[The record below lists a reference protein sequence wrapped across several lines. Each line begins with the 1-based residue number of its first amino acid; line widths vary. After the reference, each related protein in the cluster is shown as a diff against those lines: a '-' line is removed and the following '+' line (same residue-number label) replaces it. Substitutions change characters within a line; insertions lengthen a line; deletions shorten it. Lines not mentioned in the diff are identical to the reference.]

1 MEVIVAKSAG
11 FCKGVQEAIKLATS
25 IDNGCVTLGKLIHN
39 EQVIKSLEE
48 KNIKAINTLDD
59 YTSGVLLIRSHGA
72 GKDVY
77 DELEKRHIPYK
88 DATCPFVKKIHE
100 IVLKNYNDGKKII
113 IIGDK
118 NHPEVIG
125 TNGWCGY
132 SAIIVSN
139 EEDIAK
145 IDENG
150 DYCVVE
156 QTTFDVKEY
165 EKLLNLI
172 KIKCNLVANN
182 STICYTTTRRQEEAE
197 DISKKCDLVLVLG
210 SRTSSNTTKL
220 YNICKANCPTYLIE
234 NKADLESVE
243 YKNLKLVGIVAGA
256 STPQELI
263 MEVKNTMS
271 ESQETKNVVVED
283 VKEEKTTSS
292 FADLYEASKKKA
304 DKAMSIKLG
313 KEFTVT
319 VISANE
325 KGISV
330 SFGGKKDGFIP
341 AEEAEVEGTAYDPNN
356 YKEGDTIV
364 AKVIDNPDAKSGI
377 FWLSKKEEAQKAI
390 DAEKY
395 KEILMQPM
403 FKATITAAV
412 PKGLTA
418 NVGPYKIFVPS
429 SQIKKGFV
437 ADPDLQK
444 YVGKELRLRAIK
456 SKKEEDQ
463 ESPVEIKLNKT
474 IYASQKVIL
483 EEEAA
488 AADKALWEFFEVDKE
503 VQGKVVR
510 IRDFGA
516 FVKVNGFE
524 CLAHKSNLSYK
535 KNVAPSD
542 VLEEGKTYTFRV
554 LSVDK
559 EKRQVSLGYK
569 QLQKSLY
576 EEAAEKYP
584 VGSTVTGPIKS
595 ITNYGVYVLIED
607 GVDGLV
613 PVSEISRKYVK
624 TPADV
629 CKIDDVVT
637 AQVIKF
643 DVEKNK
649 ITLSIKALLPEEDQV
664 SDEDVEAAK
673 EKRAARVSKK
683 FDNAEGAKKRTSKKK
698 EEVEEPQSWTND
710 DGLGSLSIGEMMKSL
725 KELDLTND

>member
-1 MEVIVAKSAG
+1 MEVIVAKNAG

-25 IDNGCVTLGKLIHN
+25 IEGGCVTLGKLIHN
-39 EQVIKSLEE
+39 EEVIKDLEK

-72 GKDVY
+72 GKDIY
-77 DELEKRHIPYK
+77 DELENRGIKYF

-100 IVLKNYNDGKKII
+100 IVLKNYNEGKKII

-125 TNGWCGY
+125 TNGWCEY
-132 SAIIVSN
+132 NAIIVSN
-139 EEDIAK
+139 EEDIEK
-145 IDENG
+145 IDPNL

-197 DISKKCDLVLVLG
+197 EISKKCDLVLVLG
-210 SRTSSNTTKL
+210 SKTSSNTTKL
-220 YNICKANCPTYLIE
+220 YNICKKNCPTYQIE
-234 NKADLESVE
+234 KLTDLSSVE

-271 ESQETKNVVVED
+271 ESQETKNVVVEN
-283 VKEEKTTSS
+283 VENKNQS
-292 FADLYEASKKKA
+292 FADLYEASKKSA

-313 KEFTVT
+313 KVYDVQ

-341 AEEAEVEGTAYDPNN
+341 AEEAEAEGTAYDPNN
-356 YKEGDTIV
+356 YKEGDTV
-364 AKVIDNPDAKSGI
+364 TAKVINNPEVKSGT
-377 FWLSKKEEAQKAI
+377 FYLSKKELEQKAI
-390 DAEKY
+390 DYETY

-403 FKATITAAV
+403 FKAVVKAAV

-418 NVGPYKIFVPS
+418 EVGPYKIFIPS

-437 ADPDLQK
+437 ADPDLPK

-463 ESPVEIKLNKT
+463 ESPIEIKPNKT

-510 IRDFGA
+510 IREFGA

-535 KNVAPSD
+535 KNVNPED
-542 VLEEGKTYTFRV
+542 VLEVGKTYTFKV
-554 LSVDK
+554 LAVDK

-649 ITLSIKALLPEEDQV
+649 ITLSIKALLPEESEV
-664 SDEDVEAAK
+664 SDEDYEAAK

-683 FDNAEGAKKRTSKKK
+683 FDSDAAPKKRASKKK
-698 EEVEEPQSWTND
+698 EEVEEPQTWSND

-725 KELDLTND
+725 TELDLTND

>member
-1 MEVIVAKSAG
+1 MEVIVAKNAG

-25 IDNGCVTLGKLIHN
+25 IEGGCVTLGKLIHN
-39 EQVIKSLEE
+39 EEVIKDLEK
-48 KNIKAINTLDD
+48 KNIKAIKTLDD

-72 GKDVY
+72 GKDIY
-77 DELEKRHIPYK
+77 DELERRGIKYF

-100 IVLKNYNDGKKII
+100 IVLKNYTEGKKII

-125 TNGWCGY
+125 TNGWCEY

-139 EEDIAK
+139 EQDIEK
-145 IDENG
+145 IDPNL

-197 DISKKCDLVLVLG
+197 DISQKCDLVLVLG
-210 SRTSSNTTKL
+210 SKTSSNTTKL
-220 YNICKANCPTYLIE
+220 YDICKNNCPTYLIE
-234 NKADLESVE
+234 NKADLASVE

-271 ESQETKNVVVED
+271 ESQETKNVVVEN
-283 VKEEKTTSS
+283 VENKNQS
-292 FADLYEASKKKA
+292 FADLYEASKKSA

-313 KEFTVT
+313 KVYDVQ

-341 AEEAEVEGTAYDPNN
+341 AEEAEAEGTAYDPNN
-356 YKEGDTIV
+356 YKEGDTV
-364 AKVIDNPDAKSGI
+364 TAKVINNPEVKSGT
-377 FWLSKKEEAQKAI
+377 FYLSKKELEQKAI
-390 DAEKY
+390 DYETY
-395 KEILMQPM
+395 KDILMQPM
-403 FKATITAAV
+403 FKAVVKAAV

-418 NVGPYKIFVPS
+418 EVGPYKVFIPS

-463 ESPVEIKLNKT
+463 ESPIEIKPNKT

-510 IRDFGA
+510 IREFGA

-535 KNVAPSD
+535 KNVNPED
-542 VLEEGKTYTFRV
+542 VLEVGKTYTFKV
-554 LSVDK
+554 LAVDK

-649 ITLSIKALLPEEDQV
+649 ITLSIKALLPEEAEV
-664 SDEDVEAAK
+664 SDEDYEAAK

-683 FDNAEGAKKRTSKKK
+683 FDSDAAPKKRASKKK
-698 EEVEEPQSWTND
+698 EEVEEPQTWSND

-725 KELDLTND
+725 TELDLTND

>member
-1 MEVIVAKSAG
+1 MEVIVAKNAG

-25 IDNGCVTLGKLIHN
+25 IEGGCVTLGKLIHN
-39 EQVIKSLEE
+39 EEVIKDLEK

-72 GKDVY
+72 GKDIY
-77 DELEKRHIPYK
+77 DELENRGIKYF

-125 TNGWCGY
+125 TNGWCEY
-132 SAIIVSN
+132 NAIIVSN
-139 EEDIAK
+139 EEDIEK
-145 IDENG
+145 IDPNL

-197 DISKKCDLVLVLG
+197 EISKKCDLVLVLG
-210 SRTSSNTTKL
+210 SKTSSNTTKL
-220 YNICKANCPTYLIE
+220 YNICKKNCPTYQIE
-234 NKADLESVE
+234 KLTDLSSVE

-271 ESQETKNVVVED
+271 ESQETKNVVVEN
-283 VKEEKTTSS
+283 VENKNQS
-292 FADLYEASKKKA
+292 FADLYEASKKSA

-313 KEFTVT
+313 KVYDVQ

-341 AEEAEVEGTAYDPNN
+341 AEEAEAEGTAYDPNN
-356 YKEGDTIV
+356 YKEGDTV
-364 AKVIDNPDAKSGI
+364 TAKVINNPEVKSGT
-377 FWLSKKEEAQKAI
+377 FYLSKKELEQKAI
-390 DAEKY
+390 DYETY

-403 FKATITAAV
+403 FKAVVKAAV

-418 NVGPYKIFVPS
+418 EVGPYKIFIPS

-437 ADPDLQK
+437 ADPDLPK

-463 ESPVEIKLNKT
+463 ESPIEIKPNKT

-535 KNVAPSD
+535 KNVNPED
-542 VLEEGKTYTFRV
+542 VLEVGKTYTFKV
-554 LSVDK
+554 LAVDK

-649 ITLSIKALLPEEDQV
+649 ITLSIKALLPEESEV
-664 SDEDVEAAK
+664 SDEDYEAAK

-683 FDNAEGAKKRTSKKK
+683 FDSDAATKKRASKKK
-698 EEVEEPQSWTND
+698 EEVEEPQTWSND

-725 KELDLTND
+725 TELDLTND

>member
-1 MEVIVAKSAG
+1 MKVIVAKNAG
-11 FCKGVQEAIKLATS
+11 FCKGVQQAIDLAKS
-25 IDNGCVTLGKLIHN
+25 IDGGCVTLGKLIHN
-39 EQVIKSLEE
+39 EEVIKKLEE
-48 KNIKAINTLDD
+48 QNIKSINTLDE

-72 GKDVY
+72 GKDIY
-77 DELEKRHIPYK
+77 DELEKRAIPFK

-100 IVLKNYNDGKKII
+100 IVLKNYNEGKKII

-118 NHPEVIG
+118 NHPEVLG
-125 TNGWCGY
+125 TNGWCNYEG
-132 SAIIVSN
+132 IIISC
-139 EEDIAK
+139 EKDIENL
-145 IDENG
+145 DPNG

-182 STICYTTTRRQEEAE
+182 ETICYTTTRRQVEAE
-197 DISKKCDLVLVLG
+197 EISKTCDLVLVLG

-220 YNICKANCPTYLIE
+220 YNICKKNAKTYLIE
-234 NKADLESVE
+234 NLADLKTVE
-243 YKNLKLVGIVAGA
+243 YTKINIVGIVAGA

-271 ESQETKNVVVED
+271 ESQEKKNVVVED
-283 VKEEKTTSS
+283 VKETKTS
-292 FADLYEASKKKA
+292 FADLYEETKKVA
-304 DKAMSIKLG
+304 DKAMNIKLG
-313 KEFTVT
+313 KVYDVT
-319 VISANE
+319 VISASE
-325 KGISV
+325 SGISV

-341 AEEAEVEGTAYDPNN
+341 AAEAEAEGTAFDPNN
-356 YKEGDTIV
+356 YKEGDTIT
-364 AKVIDNPDAKSGI
+364 AKVIENPVPKSGI
-377 FWLSKKEEAQKAI
+377 FYLSKRELEQTAI
-390 DAEKY
+390 DYEKY
-395 KEILMQPM
+395 KEILMQPI
-403 FKATITAAV
+403 FKAVVTAAV
-412 PKGLTA
+412 KKGLTA
-418 NVGPYKIFVPS
+418 EVGPYKIFIPS

-437 ADPDLQK
+437 ADPDLPK

-463 ESPVEIKLNKT
+463 ESPIEIKPRKT

-488 AADKALWEFFEVDKE
+488 AADKALWEFFEEGKV
-503 VQGKVVR
+503 VSGKVVR

-516 FVKVNGFE
+516 FVRVNGFE

-535 KNVAPSD
+535 KDVNPAD
-542 VLEEGKTYTFRV
+542 VLEEGKTYDFMV
-554 LSVDK
+554 LAVDK
-559 EKRQVSLGYK
+559 DKRQVSLGYK
-569 QLQKSLY
+569 QLQKSPY
-576 EEAAEKYP
+576 QAAFEKYP

-613 PVSEISRKYVK
+613 PVSEISRKFVK

-629 CKIDDVVT
+629 CKVDDVVT

-643 DVEKNK
+643 DVQKNK
-649 ITLSIKALLPEEDQV
+649 ITLSIKALLPEEEEA
-664 SDEDVEAAK
+664 SEEDVAQAK
-673 EKRAARVSKK
+673 EKRAQRMSKK
-683 FDNAEGAKKRTSKKK
+683 FDSTDAPKKRSSKKK
-698 EEVEEPQSWTND
+698 EEVEEQQSFGTD

-725 KELDLTND
+725 AELDLND

>member
-1 MEVIVAKSAG
+1 MKVIVAKNAG
-11 FCKGVQEAIKLATS
+11 FCKGVQQAIDLAKS
-25 IDNGCVTLGKLIHN
+25 IEGGCVTLGKLIHN
-39 EQVIKSLEE
+39 ETVIKELE
-48 KNIKAINTLDD
+48 KQNIKAINTLDE

-77 DELEKRHIPYK
+77 DELEKRGIKYF

-100 IVLKNYNDGKKII
+100 IVLKNYNEGKKII

-118 NHPEVIG
+118 NHPEVLG
-125 TNGWCGY
+125 TNGWCDY
-132 SAIIVSN
+132 SAIIVSS
-139 EEDIAK
+139 EEDLANL
-145 IDENG
+145 DPNES
-150 DYCVVE
+150 YCVVE
-156 QTTFDVKEY
+156 QTTFDVKTY

-182 STICYTTTRRQEEAE
+182 PTICYTTTRRQEEAE
-197 DISKKCDLVLVLG
+197 EISKSCDLVLVLG

-220 YNICKANCPTYLIE
+220 YKICKNNCPTYLIE
-234 NKADLESVE
+234 SLADLKSVE
-243 YKNLKLVGIVAGA
+243 YKNLNLVGIVAGA

-271 ESQETKNVVVED
+271 ESQENKNVVVED
-283 VKEEKTTSS
+283 VKTEKQS
-292 FADLYEASKKKA
+292 FADLYESTKKKA
-304 DKAMSIKLG
+304 ERAMSIKQG
-313 KEFTVT
+313 KEYTVE
-319 VISANE
+319 VISANAD
-325 KGISV
+325 GISV

-341 AEEAEVEGTAYDPNN
+341 AAEAEAEGTEYDPNN
-356 YKEGDTIV
+356 YKQGDTIT
-364 AKVIDNPDAKSGI
+364 AKVIENPVPKSGI
-377 FWLSKKEEAQKAI
+377 FYLSKKSLEQNAI
-390 DAEKY
+390 DIEKY
-395 KEILMQPM
+395 KAILEQPM
-403 FKATITAAV
+403 FKAVIDAAV

-418 NVGPYKIFVPS
+418 KVGPYKIFIPS

-456 SKKEEDQ
+456 SKKEDDQ
-463 ESPVEIKLNKT
+463 ESPVEISVKKT

-488 AADKALWEFFEVDKE
+488 AADKALWEFFEEGKV
-503 VQGKVVR
+503 VSGKVVR

-535 KNVAPSD
+535 KD
-542 VLEEGKTYTFRV
+542 VNPADVVEEGKTYDFMV

-576 EEAAEKYP
+576 EEAFEKYP
-584 VGSTVTGPIKS
+584 VGSTITGPIKS

-613 PVSEISRKYVK
+613 PVSEISRKFVK

-643 DVEKNK
+643 DVAKNK
-649 ITLSIKALLPEEDQV
+649 ITLSIKALLPEEAAEEV
-664 SDEDVEAAK
+664 SDEDYATAK
-673 EKRAARVSKK
+673 EKRSQRVSKK
-683 FDNAEGAKKRTSKKK
+683 FDSTDAPKKKTSKKK
-698 EEVEEPQSWTND
+698 EEAEEPQTWATDN
-710 DGLGSLSIGEMMKSL
+710 GLGSLSIGEMMKSL
-725 KELDLTND
+725 TELDLND